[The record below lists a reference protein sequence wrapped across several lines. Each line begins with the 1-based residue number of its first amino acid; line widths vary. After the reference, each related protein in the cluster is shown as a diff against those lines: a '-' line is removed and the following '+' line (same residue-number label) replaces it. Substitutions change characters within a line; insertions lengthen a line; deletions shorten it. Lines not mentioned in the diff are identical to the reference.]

1 MVSCLVG
8 DAKPSAY
15 GLVIKPCGLKKD
27 GKREAISLLREE
39 QKRRKKDEN
48 DPTYVP
54 EKDVPEVSPGKKNRN
69 KNSGT
74 ASNKKSAGDCVFDVS
89 FCFSIM

>member
-1 MVSCLVG
+1 LVG
-8 DAKPSAY
+8 DVKQSAY
-15 GLVIKPCGLKKD
+15 GPAVKPCGLKKD

-39 QKRRKKDEN
+39 RKRRKEDKN
-48 DPTYVP
+48 DLIYVP
-54 EKDVPEVSPGKKNRN
+54 EKDVQEVSPGKKNRN